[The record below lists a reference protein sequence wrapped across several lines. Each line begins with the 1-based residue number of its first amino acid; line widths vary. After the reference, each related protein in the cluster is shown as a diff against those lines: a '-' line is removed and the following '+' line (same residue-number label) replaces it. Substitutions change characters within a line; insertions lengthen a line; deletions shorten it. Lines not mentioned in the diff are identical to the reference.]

1 MRLLAALCALLLGAC
16 ASFAPPA
23 PVPQLGA
30 VPAAFEVSARI
41 SIRQADRSDIAKLRW
56 THRPASDAWAIAS
69 PIGNE
74 IAAIRSDASGAVL
87 RRAGADDE
95 RAATF
100 AALTE
105 RLLGAALE
113 PQALAAWLHGTK
125 PGDTAADWKVT
136 VDETQQAGSVQLARR
151 ITATRADTVVK
162 LVVDSYRPLED

>member
-1 MRLLAALCALLLGAC
+1 MSG
-16 ASFAPPA
+16 
-23 PVPQLGA
+23 
-30 VPAAFEVSARI
+30 RI
-41 SIRQADRSDIAKLRW
+41 SVRVGDRSDIAKLRW
-56 THRPASDAWAIAS
+56 THRPASDAWVIAS

-87 RRAGADDE
+87 RRAGAADE

-113 PQALAAWLHGTK
+113 PQALAAWLHGTNA
-125 PGDTAADWKVT
+125 GDSAADWKVT

-151 ITATRADTVVK
+151 ITATRTDTVVK